1 MTRNPLR
8 TDPPQ
13 RLAIAFARQAAK
25 VRSAAL
31 CSASKEVLAVT
42 GVGIAVFTADHAERL
57 CASSP
62 KVEALE
68 DVQVTTGEGPAR
80 DAFRSGRLVELPRL
94 DDEAGARWPSFVELA
109 ATKKIGAVFAFP
121 LLVHGANVGVLSV
134 YQRVEGPLTISQ
146 RSDSFA
152 LVGVL
157 AHTILSLQESSAGDG
172 ETHGVADVIDYRA
185 ELYQASGMV
194 AVQLRIPAS
203 EALLRIRAHVF
214 AAGQAV
220 GAVATEIVAHRLRLA
235 DDRPDLE
242 GRI

>member
-121 LLVHGANVGVLSV
+121 LLVRRQRGVLSV
-134 YQRVEGPLTISQ
+134 YQRE
-146 RSDSFA
+146 
-152 LVGVL
+152 
-157 AHTILSLQESSAGDG
+157 
-172 ETHGVADVIDYRA
+172 
-185 ELYQASGMV
+185 
-194 AVQLRIPAS
+194 AV
-203 EALLRIRAHVF
+203 HH
-214 AAGQAV
+214 
-220 GAVATEIVAHRLRLA
+220 VATQRQLCA
-235 DDRPDLE
+235 
-242 GRI
+242 GRVRARFEPAGVVGR